1 MWALGSTI
9 DHSHEV
15 VLATRMKPQ
24 SVRRRGLIQTKLSP
38 PRMGT
43 TLVERH
49 RLVGS
54 AFDIDDRARVITII
68 GPAGSGKSIVM
79 DQIQQAAAA
88 LEWPTCWINL
98 EPNDDDVTAFIS
110 YLTAALSEIDPA
122 IGERAFSMIDS
133 NLADGVGTAFLTIC
147 EDISRLS
154 GAAMIFLDD
163 FQHIANSDILDGVNR
178 IIAAIPPELRIV
190 ISSRSQPKLELG
202 RRQIDGTLK
211 RIDQDQLCF
220 SHDEAA
226 ALFSQVHKLSLSKYS
241 VASLTTSTEGWAT
254 GLQLAGL
261 ALRRQSQ
268 NSGELIE
275 SFSGADMDLKTYL
288 METVFNAQSDEVQ
301 KFLLATGP
309 LARMN
314 VSLCQAVSQTDN
326 CAAMLELLA
335 KESLFLISMDR
346 EGIWFRYHHLFADF
360 LTSELKR
367 IDLDR
372 FGLVCDRA
380 SKWCLEE
387 EFFTEAVQY
396 LLTAGRYSEA
406 SQLIASEGE
415 RVAQYQGDHRTILN
429 WMRLL
434 PKKYHD
440 QHPFLKLNHAW
451 SLMFTRSSNKAL
463 QIANGISAQL
473 QTGRGLK
480 WSLIETELANVA
492 CLTDLI
498 KSISYCCGDQSD
510 TAGRFTLWALQEWPD
525 AQPFHRGSLNNSFA
539 FSCIANL
546 EFEKGLEASAKARIL
561 GLEAGADY
569 LVAWS
574 DWVSAILC
582 IERGELTR
590 AEQHLTR
597 GREGACRFMGAQSHA
612 GAMIALLRAKIS
624 CDRNEVNLAAEH
636 LSNSASFASI
646 YGPLEPLLIL
656 QKTQARVLVAQGK
669 VGDALDLL
677 RNGQELGLT
686 SEIPRLAIFLAA
698 EELKI
703 QIREQNMD
711 AAYDLGRRSGFLGN
725 ASAYFVEDNRK
736 VTHDLRREMQAR
748 LMLVKQELSNAVS
761 LLTGLISRAKA
772 DGRGRKLIELLI
784 LRSVSL
790 WQQGREREAMR
801 DLAVAT
807 ASAAPE
813 RLAALFLE
821 AGPVVGDILDAMLTH
836 RSGADL
842 GQLSKTISFERKV
855 LNIFQNNDSTR
866 TVDEECADA
875 DIILEPLTPREHELL
890 KLVGAGLG
898 NKQLAD
904 TLLIS
909 IPTVKWHL
917 HNIFEKIDV
926 KSRTA
931 AIARARRLGI
941 VK

>member
-1 MWALGSTI
+1 MK
-9 DHSHEV
+9 SH
-15 VLATRMKPQ
+15 

-38 PRMGT
+38 PRIGT

-49 RLVGS
+49 RLVDGV
-54 AFDIDDRARVITII
+54 FDIDDRARIITIT

-88 LEWPTCWINL
+88 LEWTTCWINL
-98 EPNDDDVTAFIS
+98 EANDDDVTAFIS

-133 NLADGVGTAFLTIC
+133 NLADGVDAAFLTIC

-154 GAAMIFLDD
+154 GAAAIFLDD
-163 FQHIANSDILDGVNR
+163 FQHITNSDILDGVNR
-178 IIAAIPPELRIV
+178 LIAAMPPELRIV
-190 ISSRSQPKLELG
+190 IASRSQPKLELG
-202 RRQIDGTLK
+202 RRQIDGALK
-211 RIDQDQLCF
+211 KIDQDQLCF
-220 SHDEAA
+220 SREEAA
-226 ALFSQVHKLSLSKYS
+226 ALFSQVHKLSLSENS
-241 VASLTTSTEGWAT
+241 VASLANSTEGWAT

-261 ALRRQSQ
+261 ALRRQPK
-268 NSGELIE
+268 NSSELIE

-288 METVFNAQSDEVQ
+288 METVFNAQSEEVRQ
-301 KFLLATGP
+301 FLLATGP

-314 VSLCQAVSQTDN
+314 ISLCRAVSETDN
-326 CAAMLELLA
+326 CAAMLELLE

-360 LTSELKR
+360 LTAELKR
-367 IDLDR
+367 IDPDR

-380 SKWCLEE
+380 SKWCLDE

-396 LLTAGRYSEA
+396 LLTAGRYKEA
-406 SQLIASEGE
+406 SELIASEGE

-440 QHPFLKLNHAW
+440 QHPILKLNHAW

-473 QTGRGLK
+473 QTVRGQK
-480 WSLIETELANVA
+480 WSLAQPEFANVA

-498 KSISYCCGDQSD
+498 KSISYCCGDQSE

-525 AQPFHRGSLNNSFA
+525 AQTFHRGSLNNSFA

-546 EFEKGLEASAKARIL
+546 EFTKGLEASAKARVL
-561 GLEAGADY
+561 GIEAGADY

-582 IERGELTR
+582 IERGELSR

-612 GAMIALLRAKIS
+612 GAMIALLQAKIS
-624 CDRNEVNLAAEH
+624 CDRNEVDLAAEH

-669 VGDALDLL
+669 ADEAVDLL
-677 RNGQELGLT
+677 RNGQELGLA

-703 QIREQNMD
+703 HIREQNID
-711 AAYDLGRRSGFLGN
+711 AAYDVGRRSGFLGN
-725 ASAYFVEDNRK
+725 ISAYFIEDNRK
-736 VTHDLRREMQAR
+736 VTQDLRREMQAR
-748 LMLVKQELSNAVS
+748 LMLVTQDIGNASS
-761 LLTGLISRAKA
+761 LLTGLIGRAKA

-784 LRSVSL
+784 LRAVSL

-801 DLAVAT
+801 ELAGAT
-807 ASAAPE
+807 ASAAHE
-813 RLAALFLE
+813 RLVALFLE
-821 AGPVVGDILDAMLTH
+821 AGPVVGDILNAMLTH

-842 GQLSKTISFERKV
+842 GQLSDIILFEREL
-855 LNIFQNNDSTR
+855 LNIIRNNEPATHIVSED
-866 TVDEECADA
+866 AQA
-875 DIILEPLTPREHELL
+875 DIILEPLTPREQELL

-926 KSRTA
+926 NSRTA